1 MRILLR
7 QNCTRRLMVL
17 KEVTMIN
24 FTSLYICVHCMRGL
38 KAYSQQ
44 LIYNFLQSPTLY
56 WVSSDPG
63 RDSILHV
70 KVTICADWFPK
81 VLAC

>member
-1 MRILLR
+1 
-7 QNCTRRLMVL
+7 
-17 KEVTMIN
+17 
-24 FTSLYICVHCMRGL
+24 MRGL

-44 LIYNFLQSPTLY
+44 LIYNFSQSPTLY

-70 KVTICADWFPK
+70 KVTICAGWFPR

>member
-1 MRILLR
+1 MALYS
-7 QNCTRRLMVL
+7 
-17 KEVTMIN
+17 EVKGPERSYNDFM
-24 FTSLYICVHCMRGL
+24 SLYMCPL
-38 KAYSQQ
+38 DEKAYSQQ
-44 LIYNFLQSPTLY
+44 LIYNILQSPTLY

-70 KVTICADWFPK
+70 KVTICAGWFPK